1 MSFFGAGSIVLI
13 CLLLLQQHEMH
24 EKLAT
29 QMATRLRKMMIIV
42 SSSIFIVMTFS
53 VFLLVFS
60 TVVDWLNYVVLKLTR
75 LIFSFG
81 SMHFPP
87 VKMVPSWHL
96 SQLCSYVLKKVPSLH
111 LSHIS
116 VPVHDS
122 QSVGQAVHF
131 SSISSAK

>member
-60 TVVDWLNYVVLKLTR
+60 TVVV
-75 LIFSFG
+75 
-81 SMHFPP
+81 
-87 VKMVPSWHL
+87 
-96 SQLCSYVLKKVPSLH
+96 
-111 LSHIS
+111 
-116 VPVHDS
+116 
-122 QSVGQAVHF
+122 
-131 SSISSAK
+131 